1 MLYEMK
7 KTSDQ
12 PLIEQYGK
20 AYGTVLLHKW
30 LPDASKT
37 KNLFVV
43 GSYEEFEKIQD
54 KLPEKFA
61 IRADAKIGEPH
72 IRNTGRYRWKRSS

>member
-12 PLIEQYGK
+12 PFIEQYGK

-30 LPDASKT
+30 LPNASRT

-43 GSYEEFEKIQD
+43 DSYEEFKKMED

-61 IRADAKIGEPH
+61 IRADAKIGESH
-72 IRNTGRYRWKRSS
+72 IRNTRRYCQQRSS